1 MVFLLQYEP
10 RVVRAR
16 RETRGPR
23 ATASGSVAENMA
35 ESAATPIDL
44 DDTLPEGVYGA
55 NISDQMLGRLE
66 RGTSSK
72 VFWHPY
78 LQKIVNAGGIKAYA
92 KAHRQQLATMFVRT
106 RCFQPVPDE
115 IVPLIVDYGFHV
127 GFY

>member
-1 MVFLLQYEP
+1 
-10 RVVRAR
+10 
-16 RETRGPR
+16 
-23 ATASGSVAENMA
+23 MA

-44 DDTLPEGVYGA
+44 DDTLPEGVYQNILLRAGA

-78 LQKIVNAGGIKAYA
+78 LQKIVNAGGINAYA

-106 RCFQPVPDE
+106 RCFPRVPDE
-115 IVPLIVDYGFHV
+115 IVPLIVDYVFHV